1 MSVMTSERFLALV
14 AAYGADARRWPETER
29 AAALA
34 LAAARP
40 EAVAEAL
47 AEADAADALLYASRV
62 AHPSTVLRDRVVAS
76 AAGAGLMKARHEG
89 RRWLDRLALALGAGW
104 AAATCA
110 GIVAGVMMTTW
121 LTADAQAEAVL
132 YQAFLPGVDDAE
144 VLG

>member
-14 AAYGADARRWPETER
+14 AAYGADARRWPEAER
-29 AAALA
+29 AAARA
-34 LAAARP
+34 FAAARP
-40 EAVAEAL
+40 EAVADAL
-47 AEADAADALLYASRV
+47 AEADAADVLLHASRV

-76 AAGAGLMKARHEG
+76 AAGAGLIRARHEG

-132 YQAFLPGVDDAE
+132 YQAFLPAEDDAE

>member
-14 AAYGADARRWPETER
+14 AAYGADARRWPEAER
-29 AAALA
+29 AAAQA

-40 EAVAEAL
+40 EVVAHAL
-47 AEADAADALLYASRV
+47 AEADAADALLHASRV
-62 AHPSTVLRDRVVAS
+62 AHPSTVLRDRVLAS
-76 AAGAGLMKARHEG
+76 AADAGLIRARHQG

-132 YQAFLPGVDDAE
+132 YQAFLPAEDDAE